1 MPCRVFSFRGYT
13 DYYSIL
19 LYYTYIRKSLIIMK
33 RVFATACQK
42 TKKQTWGRKVV
53 VEWARKYVIYKVW
66 KNGGKIRRR
75 WWGVVDIFGV
85 VNNTTLKR
93 EILWRQNLFLVVV
106 RGINATFCT
115 LLQRKTERNFQLK
128 KVQ

>member
-1 MPCRVFSFRGYT
+1 LEERRE
-13 DYYSIL
+13 D
-19 LYYTYIRKSLIIMK
+19 
-33 RVFATACQK
+33 
-42 TKKQTWGRKVV
+42 KKEV
-53 VEWARKYVIYKVW
+53 
-66 KNGGKIRRR
+66 GG
-75 WWGVVDIFGV
+75 GVVDIFWV

>member
-1 MPCRVFSFRGYT
+1 
-13 DYYSIL
+13 
-19 LYYTYIRKSLIIMK
+19 MK

-42 TKKQTWGRKVV
+42 TKKTNLGRKVV

-93 EILWRQNLFLVVV
+93 EILWRQNSFLVVV